1 MPSGKMIAW
10 IVGLS
15 LVTYLGLERYKAAKG
30 G

>member
-15 LVTYLGLERYKAAKG
+15 ALVYVGIQRYEASKG
-30 G
+30 K